1 MSLTISIRKTTAPH
15 KEEPMKLT
23 SLAIALTLAL
33 SSTQIAF
40 ADDAKK
46 PKKKKEE
53 QTIAQMIE
61 KKTAIVGLFD
71 FYQDKKT
78 GETLMLLEESQL
90 DTPFLH
96 FAQTVDGLADAGHFR
111 GGYRGEKIIEF
122 RRYFDR
128 VDIVTKT
135 SRYQFDE
142 NNPISRAKD
151 ANISEAVLASL
162 KIEKVEDGQIA
173 LKVDKLFLSEALH
186 KVSPWA
192 RAGDKNAAKRFK
204 VGKLNSKKSR
214 ILDKR
219 AYDNNVDIVVDYVF
233 NNPNPSVYG
242 SSAVS
247 DPRSVS
253 IKLQH
258 SFIELPKEEFTPRYQ
273 DARVGYFGTQYDQM
287 TSSSWAPYQ
296 DVINRWNLVKKDPTA
311 EVSEPVEPIVWWI
324 ENTTPLEWRDTIREG
339 VLAWNGSFEKA
350 GFKNALQVKVQ
361 PDDATWTAGDLNY
374 NVLRWTSSPQPRFG
388 GYGPSL
394 ANPLTGEMLGADIML
409 EFIFMKNRWIYNS
422 LYSQGASSV
431 GFSDSETAQSQTP
444 GSNNALNCSA
454 GHEFQQGMLLSST
467 MANGSDI
474 ENKAVLQEGLRH
486 LVLHEVGHTLGL
498 NHNMKASILWDEKE
512 IHDKSLTQ
520 GKLTGSVMDYAPIN
534 VAPKGTTQGD
544 YFQTEAGPY
553 DDWAIEF
560 GYSVALEDPEAEQAR
575 IDKILSR
582 SDEKGLAFGN
592 DADDMRAPGRHI
604 DPRIMTGDLSSNPV
618 AYATDRMG
626 LIQDLLGE
634 LKDKTLVDGQSHQQ
648 LLISANSLFGQY
660 RRQADV
666 ISRQIGGVYI
676 ERNVVDSSKE
686 QDLPYT
692 PVAKE
697 TQQAAMQSL
706 ATHVFAGDTLT
717 SMQPLYSYMQHQRR
731 GFNHYNKNED
741 PKAHDMIL
749 HMQKSVLNQ
758 LLHPNVLKRIS
769 DTSLY
774 GNDYSLTEVMTDLT
788 AAIFVD
794 SKKASSTSR
803 NIQVEYVKRLIAI
816 AGVAK
821 PSTYD
826 NLAKA
831 AALGQLTEILDNSS
845 SMGFGKSSEAKAQ
858 DAYISL
864 MINKALKV

>member
-1 MSLTISIRKTTAPH
+1 
-15 KEEPMKLT
+15 MKLT
-23 SLAIALTLAL
+23 SLAVALTLAL
-33 SSTQIAF
+33 SANQVAF
-40 ADDAKK
+40 AADDKK
-46 PKKKKEE
+46 SKSKKKD
-53 QTIAQMIE
+53 QTIEQMIE
-61 KKTAIVGLFD
+61 NKTATLGLFD

-78 GETLMLLEESQL
+78 GETLMLLDESQL

-162 KIEKVEDGQIA
+162 KIEKVENGQIA

-192 RAGDKNAAKRFK
+192 RVDDKKAKKRFK
-204 VGKLNSKKSR
+204 IGKLNSKKSR
-214 ILDKR
+214 ILSKR

-242 SSAVS
+242 SKAVS

-273 DARVGYFGTQYDQM
+273 DARIGYFGRQYTQM
-287 TSSSWAPYQ
+287 TSSSWAPYK
-296 DVINRWNLVKKDPTA
+296 DVMNRWNLVKKDLSA
-311 EVSEPVEPIVWWI
+311 AVSEPVEPIVWWI
-324 ENTTPLEWRDTIREG
+324 ENTTPLEWRDTIREA
-339 VLAWNGSFEKA
+339 VLAWNSSFEKA
-350 GFKNALQVKVQ
+350 GFKNALQVKIQ
-361 PDDATWTAGDLNY
+361 PDDATWQAGDLNY

-394 ANPLTGEMLGADIML
+394 ANPLTGQLLGADIML

-422 LYSQGASSV
+422 LYSQGAASV
-431 GFSDSETAQSQTP
+431 GF
-444 GSNNALNCSA
+444 NNLEQINQGPSSASALNCSA
-454 GHEFQQGMLLSST
+454 GHELQQGLLLSQAMS
-467 MANGSDI
+467 NGNDI
-474 ENKAVLQEGLRH
+474 ENKAVLKEGLRH

-520 GKLTGSVMDYAPIN
+520 GALTGSVMDYSPIN
-534 VAPKGTTQGD
+534 VAPKGTAQGD
-544 YFQTEAGPY
+544 YFQTEPGLY
-553 DDWAIEF
+553 DDWAIEY
-560 GYSVALEDPEAEQAR
+560 GYSIALDDSEQEAERLA
-575 IDKILSR
+575 KILAR
-582 SDEKGLAFGN
+582 SSEKGLAFGN

-618 AYATDRMG
+618 AYASERMT
-626 LIQDLLGE
+626 LIQGLLSE
-634 LKDKTLVDGQSHQQ
+634 LKDKALIDGQSHQQ

-660 RRQADV
+660 RRQAEV
-666 ISRQIGGVYI
+666 ISRQIGGVYV
-676 ERNVVDSSKE
+676 ERNVVDSS
-686 QDLPYT
+686 QTQSLPYT
-692 PVAKE
+692 PVPKE
-697 TQQAAMQSL
+697 KQQAAMQALTSF
-706 ATHVFAGDTLT
+706 VFAGDALAD
-717 SMQPLYSYMQHQRR
+717 MQPLYSYMQHQRR
-731 GFNHYNKNED
+731 GFNYYNKNED

-749 HMQKSVLNQ
+749 NMQKSVLNQ
-758 LLHPNVLKRIS
+758 LLHKNVLKRIS

-774 GNDYSLTEVMTDLT
+774 GNDYSLTAVMSDLT
-788 AAIFVD
+788 SAIFVD

-803 NIQVEYVKRLIAI
+803 NIQVEYVQRLIAI
-816 AGVAK
+816 AGIAK
-821 PSTYD
+821 SSPYD

-831 AALGQLTEILDNSS
+831 AALGQLTAILDDSS
-845 SMGFGKSSEAKAQ
+845 SMSFGKSAEAKTQ
-858 DAYISL
+858 DSYISL
-864 MINKALKV
+864 IINKALKV

>member
-1 MSLTISIRKTTAPH
+1 
-15 KEEPMKLT
+15 MKLT

-33 SSTQIAF
+33 GSSQMALAEDTKKSK
-40 ADDAKK
+40 AKK
-46 PKKKKEE
+46 KD
-53 QTIAQMIE
+53 QTIEQMIKE
-61 KKTAIVGLFD
+61 KTATLGLFD

-78 GETLMLLEESQL
+78 GETLMLLDESQL

-128 VDIVTKT
+128 VDIITKT

-142 NNPISRAKD
+142 NNPLSRAKG

-192 RAGDKNAAKRFK
+192 KAGDKKAKKRFK

-242 SSAVS
+242 SKAVS

-258 SFIELPKEEFTPRYQ
+258 SFIELPKAEFVPRYE
-273 DARVGYFGTQYDQM
+273 DARIGYFGTQYDQM
-287 TSSSWAPYQ
+287 TSSSWAPYK
-296 DVINRWNLVKKDPTA
+296 DVINRWNLVKKDPSA
-311 EVSEPVEPIVWWI
+311 AVSEPIEPIVWWI
-324 ENTTPLEWRDTIREG
+324 ENTTPLEWRDTISDA
-339 VLAWNGSFEKA
+339 VLAWNSSFEKA
-350 GFKNALQVKVQ
+350 GFKNAMQVKVQ
-361 PDDATWTAGDLNY
+361 PDDATWQAGDLNY

-422 LYSQGASSV
+422 LYSQGAASI
-431 GFSDSETAQSQTP
+431 GFSSDGVNSSSTPDSS
-444 GSNNALNCSA
+444 NALNCSA
-454 GHEFQQGMLLSST
+454 GHELQQGLLLSQAMES
-467 MANGSDI
+467 GSDI
-474 ENKAVLQEGLRH
+474 EHKAVLKEGLRH

-498 NHNMKASILWDEKE
+498 NHNMKASILWDEVE
-512 IHDKSLTQ
+512 IHDKSLTK
-520 GKLTGSVMDYAPIN
+520 GALTGSVMDYSPIN

-544 YFQTEAGPY
+544 YFQTEPGLY
-553 DDWAIEF
+553 DDWAIEY
-560 GYSVALEDPEAEQAR
+560 GYSIALESSEEEQKRLA
-575 IDKILSR
+575 KILAR

-618 AYATDRMG
+618 AYAKERMV
-626 LIQDLLGE
+626 LIQSLFTE
-634 LKDKTLVDGQSHQQ
+634 LKNKTLIDGQSHQQ

-666 ISRQIGGVYI
+666 ISRQIGGVYV
-676 ERNVVDSSKE
+676 ERNVVDSTKTQS
-686 QDLPYT
+686 LPYT
-692 PVAKE
+692 PVPMV
-697 TQQAAMQSL
+697 TQQAAMQAL
-706 ATHVFAGDTLT
+706 TNYVFAGDTLA

-758 LLHPNVLKRIS
+758 LLHKNVLKRIS

-774 GNDYSLTEVMTDLT
+774 GNDYSLTAVMSDLT
-788 AAIFVD
+788 EAIFNE
-794 SKKASSTSR
+794 SKKVSSLSR

-831 AALGQLTEILDNSS
+831 AAVGQLTEILDKSS
-845 SMGFGKSSEAKAQ
+845 SMGFGKSMEEKSQ

>member
-1 MSLTISIRKTTAPH
+1 
-15 KEEPMKLT
+15 MKLT
-23 SLAIALTLAL
+23 SLAIALTIAL
-33 SSTQIAF
+33 GSSQAVF
-40 ADDAKK
+40 AADDKKDKAKK
-46 PKKKKEE
+46 KE

-61 KKTAIVGLFD
+61 KKSETIGLFD

-78 GETLMLLEESQL
+78 GETLMLLDESQL

-128 VDIVTKT
+128 IDIVTKT

-142 NNPISRAKD
+142 NNPISRAKG

-192 RAGDKNAAKRFK
+192 RAGDKNAKKRFK

-219 AYDNNVDIVVDYVF
+219 AYDDNVDIVVDYVF

-242 SSAVS
+242 SRAVS

-258 SFIELPKEEFTPRYQ
+258 SFIELPKEEFTPRYE
-273 DARVGYFGTQYDQM
+273 DARIGYFGTQYDQM
-287 TSSSWAPYQ
+287 TSSSWAPYK
-296 DVINRWNLVKKDPTA
+296 DVLNRWNLVKKDPSATL
-311 EVSEPVEPIVWWI
+311 SEPVEPIVWWI
-324 ENTTPLEWRDTIREG
+324 ENTTPLEWRDTISEA
-339 VLAWNGSFEKA
+339 VLAWNSSFEKA
-350 GFKNALQVKVQ
+350 GFKNAMQVKVQ
-361 PDDATWTAGDLNY
+361 PDDATWSAGDLNY

-422 LYSQGASSV
+422 LYSQGAASV
-431 GFSDSETAQSQTP
+431 GFSNNDVNDSQTP
-444 GSNNALNCSA
+444 GSTNALHCSA
-454 GHEFQQGMLLSST
+454 GHELQQGLLLSKT
-467 MANGSDI
+467 MSNGSDI
-474 ENKAVLQEGLRH
+474 ENKAVLKEGLRH

-498 NHNMKASILWDEKE
+498 NHNMKASIMWDEKE
-512 IHDKSLTQ
+512 IHDKALTK
-520 GKLTGSVMDYAPIN
+520 GVLTGSVMDYAPIN

-544 YFQTEAGPY
+544 FFQTEPGPY
-553 DDWAIEF
+553 DDWAINY
-560 GYSVALEDPEAEQAR
+560 GYSIALENPEQEQAR
-575 IDKILSR
+575 LAKILSR
-582 SDEKGLAFGN
+582 SGEKGLAFGN

-618 AYATDRMG
+618 AYATDRMN
-626 LIQDLLGE
+626 LIQGLLTE
-634 LKDKTLVDGQSHQQ
+634 LKDKTLIDGQSHQQ
-648 LLISANSLFGQY
+648 LLVSANSLFGQY

-676 ERNVVDSSKE
+676 ERNVVDSNAE
-686 QDLPYT
+686 QSLPYT
-692 PVAKE
+692 PVPKE
-697 TQQAAMQSL
+697 KQQAAMQALTSY
-706 ATHVFAGDTLT
+706 VFAGDTLT

-731 GFNHYNKNED
+731 GFNHFSKNED

-749 HMQKSVLNQ
+749 NMQKSVLNQ
-758 LLHPNVLKRIS
+758 LLHKNVLKRIS

-774 GNDYSLTEVMTDLT
+774 GNDYSLTAVMSDLT

-794 SKKASSTSR
+794 SKKASSTSH
-803 NIQVEYVKRLIAI
+803 NVQVEYVNRLIAI
-816 AGVAK
+816 AGVVK
-821 PSTYD
+821 PSSYD

-831 AALGQLTEILDNSS
+831 AALGQLNTILDNSS
-845 SMGFGKSSEAKAQ
+845 SMGFGKNAETKAQ

-864 MINKALKV
+864 MISKALKV